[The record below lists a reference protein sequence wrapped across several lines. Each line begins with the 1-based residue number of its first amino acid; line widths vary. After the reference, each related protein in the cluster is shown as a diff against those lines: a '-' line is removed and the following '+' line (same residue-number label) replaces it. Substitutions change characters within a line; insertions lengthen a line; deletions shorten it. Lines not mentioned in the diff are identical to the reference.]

1 MGSFR
6 IELLSEESPKTVSN
20 FVFLARQ
27 GFYDGTTFH
36 RVMKDFM
43 IQGGDPQGS
52 GAGGPGYR
60 FEDELPIKHSYE
72 PGIVAMAN
80 SGPNTNRSQFF
91 ICTGPQAKNLDNPM
105 YAKYTQFGRV
115 IEGMDVVQKIASAPV
130 EASVTGEKSKPLTP
144 PIIKSVRITGS

>member
-52 GAGGPGYR
+52 GAVVLVTDLRTSYR
-60 FEDELPIKHSYE
+60 
-72 PGIVAMAN
+72 
-80 SGPNTNRSQFF
+80 
-91 ICTGPQAKNLDNPM
+91 
-105 YAKYTQFGRV
+105 
-115 IEGMDVVQKIASAPV
+115 
-130 EASVTGEKSKPLTP
+130 
-144 PIIKSVRITGS
+144 